1 MRLKYQ
7 DLYYK
12 YRQKVDLLKGLKQQE
27 DQPPASEPSVLA
39 DFFAFLRAGGVSSGE
54 QVVVVANSAEL
65 LALFRWKATP
75 RDLSMIA
82 GESTGNDDDDNGG
95 CDRSH

>member
-54 QVVVVANSAEL
+54 QVVVVANSTEL
-65 LALFRWKATP
+65 LSLLRSKAAP
-75 RDLSMIA
+75 QDLAMIA
-82 GESTGNDDDDNGG
+82 GEWVGAVLKMY
-95 CDRSH
+95 

>member
-39 DFFAFLRAGGVSSGE
+39 DVFAFLRAGGVSRGE
-54 QVVVVANSAEL
+54 QVVVVANSTEL
-65 LALFRWKATP
+65 LPLLRSKATLQ
-75 RDLSMIA
+75 DLAMIA
-82 GESTGNDDDDNGG
+82 GEWVGVV
-95 CDRSH
+95 RKMY